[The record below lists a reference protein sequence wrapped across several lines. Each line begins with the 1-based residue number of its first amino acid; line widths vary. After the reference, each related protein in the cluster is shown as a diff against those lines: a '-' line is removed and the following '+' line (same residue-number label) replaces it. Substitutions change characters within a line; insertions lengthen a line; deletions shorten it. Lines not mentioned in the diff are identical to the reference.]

1 MHRAEALGVYQ
12 AEALRDREQRKLAQK
27 HLNLRQLI
35 RKACDVRKPYRIE
48 WHNGIP
54 VSFQQRCQYEN
65 ESENSKSKLELIS
78 DHSQFDDGTDHSQ
91 FDDGTDHSQ
100 FDDGT
105 GKSDSKGKA
114 ENGMD
119 VITHPMLMPDY
130 SKPRFK
136 RPANDKE
143 HPLDQFR
150 SLGWDAFQ
158 VIVKAD
164 MEQRIEE
171 LERQRSLKKQKQ
183 SEQEDSSTAVS
194 SAPKA
199 H

>member
-27 HLNLRQLI
+27 HLNVRQLI
-35 RKACDVRKPYRIE
+35 RKACDVRKPYPIE
-48 WHNGIP
+48 WRNGIP
-54 VSFQQRCQYEN
+54 VSFQQRHQYQFDN
-65 ESENSKSKLELIS
+65 DSKSKS
-78 DHSQFDDGTDHSQ
+78 
-91 FDDGTDHSQ
+91 
-100 FDDGT
+100 T
-105 GKSDSKGKA
+105 GKSDSEDHGDGDGEDGA
-114 ENGMD
+114 VTITET
-119 VITHPMLMPDY
+119 ITHPMLMPDY